1 MKIKDL
7 KKLLI
12 WARYNLQ
19 AIDFIGYAL
28 IKFYNQKYFNLLL
41 DSAIKSDSSNLR
53 TALKTIQNYLYLIE
67 NLELIKPLKEAL
79 KDSL

>member
-12 WARYNLQ
+12 WARSNLQ
-19 AIDFIGYAL
+19 ETDFIGYSL

-41 DSAIKSDSSNLR
+41 DSAITSDSSSLR
-53 TALKTIQNYLYLIE
+53 TALKTLQNYFYLIE
-67 NLELIKPLKEAL
+67 NSELIKPLKEAL
-79 KDSL
+79 KEVL

>member
-1 MKIKDL
+1 MKVKDL

-12 WARYNLQ
+12 WARSNLQ

-28 IKFYNQKYFNLLL
+28 IKFYNQKYFNELLT
-41 DSAIKSDSSNLR
+41 SAINADTKDFKN
-53 TALKTIQNYLYLIE
+53 TVKTLLNYFYLIA
-67 NLELIKPLKEAL
+67 NTELIKPLKEAL

>member
-12 WARYNLQ
+12 WARSNLQ
-19 AIDFIGYAL
+19 ETDFIGYSL

-41 DSAIKSDSSNLR
+41 DSAITSDSSNLR
-53 TALKTIQNYLYLIE
+53 TALKTLQNYLYLIE
-67 NLELIKPLKEAL
+67 NLELIKPLKQAL
-79 KDSL
+79 KETL